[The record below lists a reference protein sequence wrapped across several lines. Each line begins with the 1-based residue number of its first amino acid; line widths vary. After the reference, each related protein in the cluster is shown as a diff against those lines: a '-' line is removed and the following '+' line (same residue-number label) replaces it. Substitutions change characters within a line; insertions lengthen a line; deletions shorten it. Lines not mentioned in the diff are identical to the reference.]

1 MRQPSNAIRLAF
13 MLAAACVLPA
23 CGGGGG
29 DDPPAPPGTNPV
41 ACADLAG
48 MSIPAA
54 AIGLPTSGGT
64 VTSATV
70 VPASGSGVR
79 LIPEHCLVNGT
90 VSPIDP
96 AAQAIQFRAALP
108 AQWNGKAV
116 MFGGG
121 GFDGSIPNVVGNVPA
136 GPADQA
142 LPIGRGYAVFA
153 SDGGHQAGALG
164 SLDGTF
170 LLNEEMLRNW
180 GGEAL
185 KKTRDAATFIIK
197 ARYAAAGIDQAYFA
211 GGSTG
216 GREALQVAT
225 RWPEDWTGII
235 AWYPAW
241 KQMSAMLAG
250 HRMSRA
256 LAQPGAYP
264 GTPARKLVHDAALQ
278 ACDALDGVADGLIS
292 NQNRCNAV
300 FDPATATLNGTP
312 LRCPDGADA
321 GDTCLSDAV
330 IAALKAMN
338 ASTRFNFTLAS
349 GETGYPGYNV
359 WGADLGITSNP
370 SPLQPTITFLNL
382 NTSQPATPMPAT
394 APYISRQTDAL
405 IRHGITR
412 DPGYD
417 PLSLDPE
424 NPGPWGPRLSEL
436 STLLDVPVNL
446 DDFAARG
453 GKLLLAHG
461 LADVL
466 VSSRGTEE
474 YYQRLQARMGP
485 AEVDKFVRYY
495 EAPGY
500 GHALSTAFNVA
511 WDSLTTLEAW
521 VENGTTPP
529 PQVMGDTAS
538 GAVARTR
545 PLCEYPKWPRYN
557 GTGDV
562 NAAASFTCVPYE
574 DVPWTQRST
583 HLGPV
588 IGSDLSATS
597 GTYAWKG
604 IPYAKA
610 PVGELRWKAPAE
622 AEPWTTPRF
631 AQTYGNACSS
641 AGRLY
646 GPGLNNRY
654 DATIGSTLGQT
665 VGSEDCLYLNIW
677 RPAGAAADLPV
688 IVWVHGGS
696 NITGY
701 TADPVYD
708 GATLART
715 ANAVVVSVNYRLGL
729 LGFFNL
735 GQLKTGTDL
744 QDDSGNFA
752 ILDII
757 KALQFVNRNVAA
769 FGGDPG
775 NVTLMGE
782 SAGAVN
788 VFAVMTSP
796 LVVGA
801 SPSLVH
807 KLLPLSGGFSP
818 ASELPAGSIA
828 TMAAPSA
835 FRGQADYFL
844 AQLVIADG
852 LAADLAAAAAH
863 IASKTPT
870 EIAAYVRSKSAD
882 TVWQT
887 VVTQLAPIGA
897 GGSGPIGDGH
907 VVPLN
912 PIAAIRAGQYVKV
925 PILMGNT
932 RDEGKLFPT
941 LLPLIG
947 GAAGRLINDAA
958 VFSITFNYNPEAAP
972 QTNIEQWIP
981 ASYLPV
987 TTPTTGWNATTDQ
1000 LNRVFFLNSR
1010 DSMIAALQTQQ
1021 SDIWYYRFD
1030 WDELP
1035 APFNHIYGAAHA
1047 FDLPFVFGNFGPS
1060 LYANISYTQANRPGR
1075 LALSDAMM
1083 RSVGAFA
1090 RSGDPNHAGLGVA
1103 WPVWPATLVF
1113 DATPNAK
1120 AISVLD

>member
-1 MRQPSNAIRLAF
+1 MKPAHQTLRLAF
-13 MLAAACVLPA
+13 AFAAAAAMTA
-23 CGGGGG
+23 CGGGG
-29 DDPPAPPGTNPV
+29 DDPPPAAPL
-41 ACADLAG
+41 ACADLTG
-48 MSIPAA
+48 MTIPPA
-54 AIGLPTSGGT
+54 AIGLPTTGGT

-70 VPASGSGVR
+70 VAASGSGARV
-79 LIPEHCLVNGT
+79 IPEHCLVNGAIA
-90 VSPIDP
+90 PID
-96 AAQAIQFRAALP
+96 AAAEAIQFRLALP
-108 AQWNGKAV
+108 TVWNGKAM

-136 GPADQA
+136 GPADQP

-153 SDGGHQAGALG
+153 SNGGHQAGALG

-180 GGEAL
+180 AGEAL
-185 KKTRDAATFIIK
+185 KKTRDASAFLIK
-197 ARYAAAGIDQAYFA
+197 ARYAATKIDQSYFA

-216 GREALQVAT
+216 GREALEVAT
-225 RWPEDWTGII
+225 RWPDDWTGII

-250 HRMSRA
+250 HRANRA
-256 LAQPGAYP
+256 LAKPGAYP
-264 GTPARKLVHDAALQ
+264 NTPKRKLVYDAALE
-278 ACDALDGVADGLIS
+278 ACDGLDGVVDGLIS
-292 NQNRCNAV
+292 NQSRCNAV
-300 FDPATATLNGTP
+300 FDPSTASLNGTP
-312 LRCPDGADA
+312 LRCPAGADT
-321 GDTCLSDAV
+321 GDTCLSDV
-330 IAALKAMN
+330 QIATLKAMN
-338 ASTRFNFTLAS
+338 ASTRFNFTMAS

-382 NTSQPATPMPAT
+382 NTSQPAHPMPST
-394 APYISRQTDAL
+394 APYISRQLDAM
-405 IRHGITR
+405 IRYGVTH
-412 DPGYD
+412 DAGYD
-417 PLSLDPE
+417 SLSLDPE

-436 STLLDVPVNL
+436 STLLDVPVDL
-446 DDFAARG
+446 DAFAAKG
-453 GKLLLAHG
+453 GKLLIAHG
-461 LADVL
+461 LSDVL
-466 VSSRGTEE
+466 VSSRGSEE

-485 AEVDKFVRYY
+485 AEVDRFVRYY

-500 GHALSTAFNVA
+500 GHALSTSFNVA
-511 WDSLTTLEAW
+511 WDSLSTLEAW
-521 VENGTTPP
+521 VEQGTVPA

-538 GAVARTR
+538 GSVGRTR
-545 PLCEYPKWPRYN
+545 PLCEYPKWARYN
-557 GTGDV
+557 GSGDA
-562 NAAASFTCVPYE
+562 NAAASFTCVPHE
-574 DVPWTQRST
+574 SVPPTQRST
-583 HLGPV
+583 HLGAV

-604 IPYAKA
+604 IPFARA
-610 PVGELRWKAPAE
+610 PVGDLRWRAPAE
-622 AEPWTTPRF
+622 AEPWTTPRY
-631 AQTYGNACSS
+631 AQTFGNACAS

-654 DATIGSTLGQT
+654 DASIGTSLGQT
-665 VGSEDCLYLNIW
+665 VGSEDCLYLNVW
-677 RPAGAAADLPV
+677 RPASAATNLPV

-708 GATLART
+708 GANLARS

-735 GQLKTGTDL
+735 GQLKSGTDPL
-744 QDDSGNFA
+744 DDSGNFA

-757 KALQFVNRNVAA
+757 KALQFVNRNVAN
-769 FGGDPG
+769 FGGNAG
-775 NVTLMGE
+775 NVTLMGQ

-796 LVVGA
+796 LVVA
-801 SPSLVH
+801 ANPAIVH
-807 KLLPLSGGFSP
+807 KLLPISGGLSP

-852 LAADLAAAAAH
+852 LAADLTSASAY
-863 IASKTPT
+863 IATQTPAQ
-870 EIAAYVRSKSAD
+870 IATYVRAKSAD
-882 TVWQT
+882 AIWQT

-897 GGSGPIGDGH
+897 GGSGPIGDGN

-912 PIAAIRAGQYVKV
+912 PIAAIRAGQYVRGPV
-925 PILMGNT
+925 LMGNT

-941 LLPLIG
+941 LLPLVG
-947 GAAGRLINDAA
+947 GAVGRLINDAT
-958 VFSITFNYNPEAAP
+958 VFSIAYGYQPDAAP
-972 QTNIEQWIP
+972 QTSLEQWLP

-987 TTPTTGWNATTDQ
+987 TTPTTGWNDRTEQ
-1000 LNRVFFLNSR
+1000 LNRIFFLNSR

-1021 SDIWYYRFD
+1021 NNIWHYRFD

-1035 APFNHIYGAAHA
+1035 APFNDIYGAAHA

-1060 LYANISYTQANRPGR
+1060 LYANLSYTTANRAGR

-1083 RSVGAFA
+1083 RSIGAFA
-1090 RSGDPNHAGLGVA
+1090 RTGDPNHAGLGVTWPA
-1103 WPVWPATLVF
+1103 WPASLRF
-1113 DATPNAK
+1113 DATPTAT
-1120 AISVLD
+1120 AISVQN